1 MATAFDVVLRYPDST
16 IQQVHDMLADPGFR
30 EQVCV
35 FQGDLRHVVRIER
48 ARERL
53 EVEVE
58 RVQSSNGV
66 PSVAKSFV
74 GDEITFVQRE
84 DWSSLTK
91 ANVWIDIPGKPG
103 RASGTATLTQVR
115 NAVEQHLQISV
126 KVSVPLVG
134 RSIETMVAELIQH
147 ALRAE
152 NHVGEKWL
160 AQSR

>member
-66 PSVAKSFV
+66 PSAIFFTHSRVSMNQCVMRSSSTYKCRSKLVFRWSVA
-74 GDEITFVQRE
+74 
-84 DWSSLTK
+84 
-91 ANVWIDIPGKPG
+91 
-103 RASGTATLTQVR
+103 ASKRWL
-115 NAVEQHLQISV
+115 
-126 KVSVPLVG
+126 
-134 RSIETMVAELIQH
+134 RS
-147 ALRAE
+147 
-152 NHVGEKWL
+152 
-160 AQSR
+160 